1 MVCDT
6 MSFLVSCTQM
16 NDYIYYTYYL
26 MCCQMVILLW
36 ECEMQYID
44 YDAIVKNARYFKQ
57 ILGKTKLCAVVK
69 CDAYGH
75 GLERVASCLHDVVDC
90 FAVNN
95 VAEALKIEKYGKDVL
110 ILLPQ
115 DLKNTKIAIERQFV
129 LTLDSFDTLQII
141 SNCKVGMAR
150 VHIKIDSGM
159 SRLGFSKEQLL
170 QLLSKLDGKNIAV
183 EGVFSHFYGENKIS
197 CDEQLNYFAKCSK
210 IVSGKFCNVTKHIAN
225 TTGTLIDER
234 YHLDMARVGLGL
246 YGYGAQNL
254 YVAKTVSAKVIATK
268 HIKKDSVVGYGAT
281 YKCSRDTDIAV
292 IDVGYNNGYPRALRC
307 PLVKIDSAYAKV
319 VGNICMSTCMV
330 DVTNLQVRVGDEVT
344 LLGEGVNPST
354 DDVII
359 YQLLCNLR

>member
-1 MVCDT
+1 
-6 MSFLVSCTQM
+6 
-16 NDYIYYTYYL
+16 
-26 MCCQMVILLW
+26 
-36 ECEMQYID
+36 MQYID
-44 YDAIVKNARYFKQ
+44 YDSIVKNARYFKN

-95 VAEALKIEKYGKDVL
+95 VAEALQIEKYGKDVL

-115 DLKNTKIAIERQFV
+115 NAKNTKIAVEHQYI
-129 LTLDSFDTLQII
+129 LTLDSFETLQTI
-141 SNCKVGMAR
+141 SHCKVGRAR

-159 SRLGFSKEQLL
+159 SRLGFRKEQLL
-170 QLLSKLDGKNIAV
+170 QLLPKVDVKTINV
-183 EGVFSHFYGENKIS
+183 EGIFSHFYGENKIS

-210 IVSGKFCNVTKHIAN
+210 IVSRKFDNVTKHIAN

-234 YHLDMARVGLGL
+234 YHLDMVRVGLGL
-246 YGYGAQNL
+246 YGYGASNL
-254 YVAKTVSAKVIATK
+254 SIAKTVTAKVIATK
-268 HIKKDSVVGYGAT
+268 RVKKGSVVGYGAT
-281 YKCSRDTDIAV
+281 YQCSRDTDIAV
-292 IDVGYNNGYPRALRC
+292 IDVGYNNGYVRALRC
-307 PLVKIDSAYAKV
+307 PFVKVGSAYAKV